1 MVTRREGASR
11 DAEPVVMEITVFAP
25 DRVGL
30 IADVSEALAESN
42 VNIDSVSVETSG
54 GNAIIRIITPKESEA
69 RAKEALERGGFKTFE
84 SNVLVVSLPDRP
96 GELASISR
104 KFAEHGIN
112 IENVFLLSKQGAKS
126 VLAFKV
132 SDYDKAKALMEKH
145 A

>member
-1 MVTRREGASR
+1 MGKIQPN
-11 DAEPVVMEITVFAP
+11 EPQVKEITVFAP

-30 IADVSEALAESN
+30 IADVSEALAENN
-42 VNIDSVSVETSG
+42 VNIDSISVETSE
-54 GNAIIRIITPKESEA
+54 GNAIIRIITPSEDEGD
-69 RAKEALERGGFKTFE
+69 AKEALEKEGFKTFE
-84 SNVLVVSLPDRP
+84 SDVLVLNMADKP
-96 GELASISR
+96 GELASVSR
-104 KFAEHGIN
+104 KFAENGIN